1 MLKLGIRP
9 STMLEIGMLVHPVLL
24 PACPKPNSP
33 PRNAKTSLPGAQHVV
48 GPEPHCPLLPFGG
61 DRRAANRARRAC
73 RHLGIPIERANSNCK
88 TEIDTKQGFNHTPT
102 LPACPKPRLS
112 PRSWHFLLGH
122 GDLRGFASYRPSS
135 QRSRHV
141 RVLREVAFFPSLPL
155 VNFILQRRA
164 GDLTLLRHSCGQ
176 LRFPVL
182 DISGR
187 QILTVLH
194 YNV

>member
-1 MLKLGIRP
+1 
-9 STMLEIGMLVHPVLL
+9 MLEIGMLVHPVLL

-88 TEIDTKQGFNHTPT
+88 TEIPSKGSTTRLRS
-102 LPACPKPRLS
+102 LPAQNLASRLS

-135 QRSRHV
+135 QRSRLV
-141 RVLREVAFFPSLPL
+141 RVLREVPFFPSLAL